1 MALQIYLPAHP
12 KYEMKRGGFPVSRP
26 FADRIQSD
34 IQDVLGRVDG
44 VSVNQIVEALKAIR
58 SRSLSR

>member
-12 KYEMKRGGFPVSRP
+12 EYEMKRGGFPVSRP